1 MLSITRTYPVPP
13 DRVFDAWT
21 RPEQFARWFGTED
34 VDVPR
39 QSVTMEVRPGGSWTF
54 SMKRPNGE
62 TVAWVGEYSEVRRP
76 ERLAFSVKSGSGI
89 GGVESIVVTF
99 TAAGSKTRVDFEHS
113 AIGIPDDVVGRRAAR
128 FTDYF
133 DALGRL
139 LMA

>member
-1 MLSITRTYPVPP
+1 MLTITRTYPVPP

-39 QSVTMEVRPGGSWTF
+39 NGVTMDVRPGGRWTF
-54 SMKRPNGE
+54 SMQRPNGE
-62 TVAWVGEYSEVRRP
+62 TASWGGQYAEVQRP
-76 ERLAFSVKSGSGI
+76 KRLAFTIRSGSGI
-89 GGVESIVVTF
+89 GGVESILVTF
-99 TAAGSKTRVDFEHS
+99 TAVGSKTRVNFAHS
-113 AIGIPDDVVGRRAAR
+113 ATDVPDDVVDRRAEQ
-128 FTDYF
+128 FTYYF